1 MCWRSRQQENFD
13 AILRRD
19 EKNPHLECFAAVWLE
34 ICVLNAGR
42 CPLYSVSMLTD
53 TLQLVS
59 WRSRPRSFVALMS
72 LYESNYVRLSSL
84 AGDLRRLADVR
95 VSKVADDCD
104 LRLSVTE
111 RSPYTTSLD
120 LTYLFA
126 EGEEFSTYP
135 DLRVRVYHDA
145 RLVEAQEWG
154 PEKAASHAHEVLR
167 RLRGAAERE
176 LDQRWARNT
185 MLNKW
190 LEYCI
195 DRGHGFRD

>member
-1 MCWRSRQQENFD
+1 MIAKRVT
-13 AILRRD
+13 AL
-19 EKNPHLECFAAVWLE
+19 WLE
-34 ICVLNAGR
+34 ICVLNDRR

-84 AGDLRRLADVR
+84 AGDLRQLADLR
-95 VSKVADDCD
+95 VSRVPDDCD
-104 LRLSVTE
+104 LRLSVTA

-120 LTYLFA
+120 LTYLFP
-126 EGEEFSTYP
+126 EGEGFTTYP

-145 RLVEAQEWG
+145 RLVEAQEWL
-154 PEKAASHAHEVLR
+154 PEKTTPHEHEVLR
-167 RLRGAAERE
+167 RLRSAAERE